1 MNNFTID
8 MAVKSENLNSNSILR
23 IFKHKMMLKVMGIKS
38 KEPRLTQK
46 QICNQ
51 LGYSDSTIKRFRDDI
66 QMDSPYK
73 RSKYRKKTQS
83 QTQTTNESPTI
94 NENAKSNKKNNTLK
108 GGNPNDVHMTG
119 KEIFEQ
125 AFQDEKVNSI
135 LENKDHQEDNTKF
148 NTIARR
154 MVDNV

>member
-1 MNNFTID
+1 
-8 MAVKSENLNSNSILR
+8 
-23 IFKHKMMLKVMGIKS
+23 MLKVKEIKS

-46 QICNQ
+46 QIFNQ

-73 RSKYRKKTQS
+73 RTKYRKKTQS
-83 QTQTTNESPTI
+83 QTQINESPKN
-94 NENAKSNKKNNTLK
+94 NENTKSNKKNNTLK
-108 GGNPNDVHMTG
+108 GGNPNDVHMPV
-119 KEIFEQ
+119 KKLIEQ
-125 AFQDEKVNSI
+125 AFHDDKVNSI
-135 LENKDHQEDNTKF
+135 LENKDLQEVNTKF